1 MLKTRNIYIDTE
13 AFVASNYF
21 QSENLKR
28 LSEFAKA
35 GVVKLFITEI
45 TKREII
51 DNAASSLAEAVHEIN
66 EFKKKIAGKRVLKNI
81 AHFKPYLDLPK
92 LELNAQFAQIAQDLD
107 TFILES
113 RIQVIPYET
122 ADLNEVVSN
131 YFTQAKPFGPGKKK
145 HEFPDAIVVSSL
157 KHWCSRSGEKMY
169 LISGDNDMKGLG
181 INSLLS
187 IDSLK
192 DMLNLINK
200 QNSADE
206 LARMHLI
213 DRAFEQFKE
222 TIIKEIEQ
230 KFEEKLIDELG
241 FDISL
246 DDVEVE
252 EITLFPYSVVEDRVV
267 EGQTTIQLD
276 YDVHFSA
283 TVIYQDYSF
292 GFYDREDDKYFGAR
306 TSRKKIAIGSTQTA
320 EIAIEDLFSDQDNP
334 DELVDVSI
342 TCTYTSIPDAN
353 DITDELD
360 GYQFNY

>member
-81 AHFKPYLDLPK
+81 AHFKTYLDLPK
-92 LELNAQFAQIAQDLD
+92 LELNTQFAQIAEDLD
-107 TFILES
+107 KFILDSGIE
-113 RIQVIPYET
+113 VIPYDT

-131 YFTQAKPFGPGKKK
+131 YFSQAKPFGPGKKK
-145 HEFPDAIVVSSL
+145 HEFPDAIVISSL
-157 KHWCSRSGEKMY
+157 KHWCSKSGEKMY

-181 INSLLS
+181 ISSLLS
-187 IDSLK
+187 IESLK
-192 DMLNLINK
+192 EMLNLINK

-206 LARMHLI
+206 VARMQLI

-222 TIIKEIEQ
+222 TIIKEIRL
-230 KFEEKLIDELG
+230 KFEENLIDELG
-241 FDISL
+241 FDISVE
-246 DDVEVE
+246 DVEVE
-252 EITLFPYSVVEDRVV
+252 EITLFPYSIVEDRVG
-267 EGQTTIQLD
+267 EGETTIQLD

-292 GFYDREDDKYFGAR
+292 GFYDKEDDKYFGAR
-306 TSRKKIAIGSTQTA
+306 SSRKRISTGSTQTA
-320 EIAIEDLFSDQDNP
+320 EIVIEELFLDV
-334 DELVDVSI
+334 DEGSELEDVSI
-342 TCTYTSIPDAN
+342 TCTYTSIPDAGY
-353 DITDELD
+353 ITDELE